1 MKKKL
6 AIFLTAAA
14 MVLSLAACGNQ
25 DNKNNGAA
33 NNGTTNNGTTNNGTT
48 NNGTTN
54 NGTNNHGTTNN
65 GTNTANTTSFQQ
77 MLDNARVHD
86 RDGVLTDGENS
97 TW

>member
-33 NNGTTNNGTTNNGTT
+33 NNGTTNNGY
-48 NNGTTN
+48 
-54 NGTNNHGTTNN
+54 H
-65 GTNTANTTSFQQ
+65 Q
-77 MLDNARVHD
+77 
-86 RDGVLTDGENS
+86 
-97 TW
+97 